1 MSLPNPIK
9 LIGANGSPYTRKM
22 LSFLR
27 YKRIPYTM
35 IWSDVDTYFS
45 KTKIEIEK
53 PKPVLFPTF
62 LLPDEN
68 GDLKAETDSTPL
80 IRRIE
85 SEAGERSTIPTDPV
99 LAFLNYLLEDFA
111 DEWLSLI
118 HI

>member
-45 KTKIEIEK
+45 KAKFSHNPCNLISYL
-53 PKPVLFPTF
+53 LFPYLSWITYY
-62 LLPDEN
+62 
-68 GDLKAETDSTPL
+68 
-80 IRRIE
+80 
-85 SEAGERSTIPTDPV
+85 IP
-99 LAFLNYLLEDFA
+99 
-111 DEWLSLI
+111 
-118 HI
+118 H

>member
-1 MSLPNPIK
+1 MRVLFMKGYAIKLLLCFVIISGLYIIINPNTSLAKKVKKKAKIITSCAMFYDLPNPIK

-45 KTKIEIEK
+45 KAKIEIEK

-62 LLPDEN
+62 LLPV
-68 GDLKAETDSTPL
+68 
-80 IRRIE
+80 R
-85 SEAGERSTIPTDPV
+85 
-99 LAFLNYLLEDFA
+99 
-111 DEWLSLI
+111 
-118 HI
+118 